1 MILMKRTALAGLLGA
16 SALVISAC
24 SADTDTDSDALSIV
38 TSTYPLEYVAAEVG
52 GDLVSV
58 RSLTPPGSDDH
69 SLELSPRQVTD
80 LERVDLVVTLS
91 GYQNAMDDA
100 LAATSP
106 THVVDAADHVDLRE
120 PQELTGAPAADANV
134 EDDHA
139 HEDETHV
146 EDDHAHEDETHVD
159 DDHAHEDETHVED
172 DHADDHGHSHDGPDP
187 HFWLDPARMALLAH
201 PIADELASIDP
212 EHADVFRANAD
223 DLVGRM
229 EQLDTD
235 FSDGLAQCESSTF
248 VVSHSAFTY
257 LAGAYDLDQQ
267 AIAGTEIDT
276 EPSPKRVA
284 EVTAL
289 VEDAGVDVIFTTSQA
304 ERSLVQALADE
315 AGVRVD
321 VLDAVATQVD
331 DDVDYDGVMRTN
343 LAKLRDAL
351 GCR

>member
-1 MILMKRTALAGLLGA
+1 MKRTALAGLLGA
-16 SALVISAC
+16 FALVISAC
-24 SADTDTDSDALSIV
+24 SADADTESDALSIV

-106 THVVDAADHVDLRE
+106 EHVVDAADHVDLRE
-120 PQELTGAPAADANV
+120 PQELTGAAAA
-134 EDDHA
+134 DDHA
-139 HEDETHV
+139 EDAHEEDVHEDEAHEDDSHSDDGHEDETHD
-146 EDDHAHEDETHVD
+146 EDA
-159 DDHAHEDETHVED
+159 
-172 DHADDHGHSHDGPDP
+172 HADDDGHSHDGPDP

-212 EHADVFRANAD
+212 ANADIFRANAD

-229 EQLDTD
+229 EQLDAD
-235 FSDGLAQCESSTF
+235 FSDGLAQCDSSTF

-257 LAGAYDLDQQ
+257 LAGAYNLDQQ
-267 AIAGTEIDT
+267 AIAGIEIDT

-289 VEDAGVDVIFTTSQA
+289 VEEADVDVIFTTSQA